1 MSVPSDVSVS
11 GVIDTTVRVL
21 GEEID
26 EKDFLSCV
34 YSELPVVCNK
44 QSKTIPV
51 LALYPRL
58 KQRQSIREFARPGS
72 HHSVIYIFYILNPT
86 FDHSIL
92 LDRALIVL
100 RLPNQRSVAHILPRR
115 IRSVLHEGTPNTG
128 AARISY

>member
-11 GVIDTTVRVL
+11 GVIDATVRVL

-51 LALYPRL
+51 LALYPR
-58 KQRQSIREFARPGS
+58 
-72 HHSVIYIFYILNPT
+72 
-86 FDHSIL
+86 
-92 LDRALIVL
+92 
-100 RLPNQRSVAHILPRR
+100 
-115 IRSVLHEGTPNTG
+115 
-128 AARISY
+128 